1 MPNTVDSDFL
11 KRELMQFLDETFN
24 KVDGIYLDKG
34 TSLFETLAS
43 LDAERVSKPISP
55 GATSIAGQVEHVRFY
70 LAVMFDYMRGKWYEK
85 LDWKQSWLVSEVT
98 PDEWDDLLRRLR
110 EIHGNVISLIES
122 TTDWSDERR
131 LSGTIAVVAHT
142 AYHLGAIRQ
151 MLQVVK

>member
-1 MPNTVDSDFL
+1 MSQTVDSDFI
-11 KRELMQFLDETFN
+11 KQRLMYFLDETFN

-34 TSLFETLAS
+34 TSLLETLAS
-43 LDAERVSKPISP
+43 LDTERVSQPVCP
-55 GATSIAGQVEHVRFY
+55 GATTIAGQVEHIRLY

-85 LDWKQSWLVSEVT
+85 LDWKQSWLVSKVT
-98 PDEWDDLLRRLR
+98 PDEWDDLLRQLR

-131 LSGTIAVVAHT
+131 LDGTMAVVVHT

-151 MLQVVK
+151 MLRVVK